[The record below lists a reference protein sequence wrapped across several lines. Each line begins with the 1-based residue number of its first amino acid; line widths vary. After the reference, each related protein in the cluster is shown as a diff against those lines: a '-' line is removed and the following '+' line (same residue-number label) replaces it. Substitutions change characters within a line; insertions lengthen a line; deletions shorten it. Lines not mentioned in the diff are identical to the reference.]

1 MVLLYI
7 RKERGMSKIVQA
19 VEDFRFRISSL
30 VDSGDMSDLAFEIFG
45 KNMSLQTVNIISK
58 IQRAR
63 VEEIVGDANYQPN
76 F

>member
-1 MVLLYI
+1 
-7 RKERGMSKIVQA
+7 MSKIVQA